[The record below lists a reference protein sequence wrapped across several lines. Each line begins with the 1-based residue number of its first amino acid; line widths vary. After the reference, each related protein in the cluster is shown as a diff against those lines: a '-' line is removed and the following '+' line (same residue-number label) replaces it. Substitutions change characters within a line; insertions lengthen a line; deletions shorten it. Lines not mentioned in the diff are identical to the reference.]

1 MAVLFKFLQINTIML
16 TSPQTSNKK
25 SLVIICGILAAIGIS
40 LFAYLMW
47 YVSPDVKIE
56 QVKIISVTADG
67 CIAETPDGFPVN
79 IGSCDAEV
87 GEFISAPID
96 QKTKERQALMNPTT

>member
-1 MAVLFKFLQINTIML
+1 LL
-16 TSPQTSNKK
+16 TVPQTSNKK

-56 QVKIISVTADG
+56 SVKIISVTEYG
-67 CIAETPDGFPVN
+67 CIAETSDGFPVT
-79 IGSCDAEV
+79 ISLCDAEV
-87 GEFISAPID
+87 GEFISALID
-96 QKTKERQALMNPTT
+96 QKTKERQASMNPTT

>member
-1 MAVLFKFLQINTIML
+1 ML
-16 TSPQTSNKK
+16 TVPQTSNKK
-25 SLVIICGILAAIGIS
+25 SLVIICGILATIGIS
-40 LFAYLMW
+40 LFTYLMW

-56 QVKIISVTADG
+56 RVKIISVTEDG
-67 CIAETPDGFPVN
+67 CIAETPDGFPVK
-79 IGSCDAEV
+79 ISPCDAEV